1 MAFSTVLKRKL
12 GFGHARFKRQEPALR
27 CIAAAVAHKR
37 AVAADHTVARHN
49 DRKGILPDGGTHG
62 SCGAWAAD
70 HALEVDFAAQFALNA
85 FGAAAFFW
93 ASLRLFFGRRGRVR
107 AEAAAA
113 VLLGGPVAEALSVL
127 FLPGPL
133 GADWFGWYALLCSG
147 SLLALWV
154 ILRSRQ
160 SLNTNGGN

>member
-70 HALEVDFAAQFALNA
+70 HALEVDLAAQFALNA

-113 VLLGGPVAEALSVL
+113 VLQDDHLSQAHTLHNLPRPLSAETI
-127 FLPGPL
+127 G
-133 GADWFGWYALLCSG
+133 
-147 SLLALWV
+147 
-154 ILRSRQ
+154 
-160 SLNTNGGN
+160 